1 MFLNWLN
8 DVVAER
14 AYSRKLE
21 QEADH
26 VGLEILALAGYD
38 PRAMLDLWEL
48 LAAVE
53 AEAEASGRGKSLEQR
68 FQLLRT
74 HPTSQA
80 RQEAIAK
87 NLPKAMKLWTE
98 ARAPKRA
105 TIEMIFEQKKKG
117 MRAGLGG
124 GVRAVAVEKE
134 LAAPTAA
141 AGATTEPATVEATS
155 PATTQAQVEVQSELE
170 EAESETE
177 REV

>member
-1 MFLNWLN
+1 MFLNWLS

-48 LAAVE
+48 LASVE
-53 AEAEASGRGKSLEQR
+53 AEAEANGRSKTMEQR

-74 HPTSQA
+74 HPTSEA
-80 RQEAIAK
+80 RQEAIAH
-87 NLPKAMKLWTE
+87 NLPKAMKLWQE

-117 MRAGLGG
+117 GTAGAPVKNKDAEE
-124 GVRAVAVEKE
+124 VRSGEVTAAVA
-134 LAAPTAA
+134 TAA
-141 AGATTEPATVEATS
+141 AALETNAPAATQT
-155 PATTQAQVEVQSELE
+155 QVEVEPEPE
-170 EAESETE
+170 EEMEPEPE